1 MPISFCRTPCGHY
14 YCSKIQKSSV
24 SVSCAFVSSS
34 HAFTVHLAR
43 SSPPLPTVW
52 STTRSLGL
60 FLASVACWPALAGV
74 FCGVGTSRGGRQEA
88 HHGRTPFRAAH
99 RSLALRVASCTPAHA
114 RGTATVAGK
123 HGTRSLPPT
132 GPRRPVLSNSP
143 QSTKLQLD

>member
-1 MPISFCRTPCGHY
+1 MPFSFCRTPCGHC

-60 FLASVACWPALAGV
+60 FLASVARWPALAGV
-74 FCGVGTSRGGRQEA
+74 FCGVGTSRGGRQGTERRLNAVRRRPTPLCSPRGLMHASARPWHRRRGPASTERA
-88 HHGRTPFRAAH
+88 HCRRRARAAPFC
-99 RSLALRVASCTPAHA
+99 R
-114 RGTATVAGK
+114 
-123 HGTRSLPPT
+123 TRP
-132 GPRRPVLSNSP
+132 
-143 QSTKLQLD
+143 